1 MTDGNVAFDD
11 GGTAQLDPASMDRT
25 LDLSTDEQ
33 ILGNHVALDALI
45 KMFSACNSPSTWPN
59 TFSVPS
65 PEILPTTV
73 MPRLMVETWS
83 ADPCPAGF
91 VAAGRCGC
99 CVVAGRRSLSSLDF
113 PNIARSLF
121 CIALVQDFQVA

>member
-1 MTDGNVAFDD
+1 
-11 GGTAQLDPASMDRT
+11 
-25 LDLSTDEQ
+25 
-33 ILGNHVALDALI
+33 
-45 KMFSACNSPSTWPN
+45 MFSARNSPSTWPK

-99 CVVAGRRSLSSLDF
+99 CVVAGRRSLSSWIFRTLRAPCF
-113 PNIARSLF
+113 VS
-121 CIALVQDFQVA
+121 ALAQDFQVA